1 MKKTTFSA
9 AISLILCVAS
19 CSSDDP
25 TMSNLSMESNVPT
38 TKNTRG
44 SEETPILHFTDM
56 LEFNNA
62 LYRGV
67 AQALTYNWIMGG
79 AYAKTPYSANHATI
93 VPCIEQGVNN

>member
-62 LYRGV
+62 LTRIRSLNSSKEKLNGY
-67 AQALTYNWIMGG
+67 
-79 AYAKTPYSANHATI
+79 I
-93 VPCIEQGVNN
+93 VHIRNLIQFRIFIIPP